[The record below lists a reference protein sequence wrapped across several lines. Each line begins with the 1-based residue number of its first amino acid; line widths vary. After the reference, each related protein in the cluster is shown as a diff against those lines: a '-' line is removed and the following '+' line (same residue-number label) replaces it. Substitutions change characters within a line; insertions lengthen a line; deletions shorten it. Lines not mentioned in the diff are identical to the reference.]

1 MKEKKVGVHTCIR
14 NTSFYLPGRSR
25 RFSFPPSTTFPPFNR
40 FTSFVQLPNKR
51 QTPIRMYDVVFFF
64 FYAARSFALHIQIQN
79 KIIFFLCAIS
89 YAPVPSSGDDI
100 STAARGRQCTV
111 VKFQTPERK
120 LLVRGGA
127 CRRAIQSK
135 KKKNKGG
142 QE

>member
-1 MKEKKVGVHTCIR
+1 
-14 NTSFYLPGRSR
+14 
-25 RFSFPPSTTFPPFNR
+25 
-40 FTSFVQLPNKR
+40 
-51 QTPIRMYDVVFFF
+51 MYDVVLFF

-135 KKKNKGG
+135 KNKGG

>member
-64 FYAARSFALHIQIQN
+64 FFMPLVPSLYTYKFKK
-79 KIIFFLCAIS
+79 KIIFFLCGIS

-135 KKKNKGG
+135 KKKK
-142 QE
+142 